1 MVVHMSP
8 WPALMEIP
16 MIKSD
21 QQISKEPSLENLT
34 ILCELLTV
42 IANESRLKILTLL
55 LNGELCVCKIYDALE
70 LSQSLVSHHLA
81 VLREHNLVNDRR
93 DGKWIYYSINKETL
107 GKLNNL
113 YLTLFDVSRVKTGKA
128 DNQACK

>member
-1 MVVHMSP
+1 
-8 WPALMEIP
+8 

-34 ILCELLTV
+34 ALCELLTV

-55 LNGELCVCKIYDALE
+55 LNGELCVCKIYDSLE

-81 VLREHNLVNDRR
+81 TLREHNLVNDRR

>member
-1 MVVHMSP
+1 
-8 WPALMEIP
+8 

-21 QQISKEPSLENLT
+21 KQISKEPSLENLT
-34 ILCELLTV
+34 VLCELLTA

-93 DGKWIYYSINKETL
+93 DGKWIYYSINKETI

-113 YLTLFDVSRVKTGKA
+113 YMALFDIDGIKTGKA
-128 DNQACK
+128 DDQACK